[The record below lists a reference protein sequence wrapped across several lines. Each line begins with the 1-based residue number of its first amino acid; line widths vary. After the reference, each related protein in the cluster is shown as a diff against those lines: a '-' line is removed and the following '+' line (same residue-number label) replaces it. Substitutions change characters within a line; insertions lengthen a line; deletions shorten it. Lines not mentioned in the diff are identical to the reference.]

1 MAVNRRSWSPAMA
14 ATAAAL
20 LALVLSGCGAGG
32 DSGSQSAGPGTTA
45 AGGASSSASSSG
57 GSRTAGSAT
66 PPAPGAST
74 SGAPAGAEATAEPA
88 AAKWKTFTDSGHK
101 ISFQLPQEW
110 IAQQQAQASGVQP
123 VALRVEVKDAA
134 GRLMATLNT
143 GMQGPGGAC
152 QPDRA
157 RPYTVLASLPMD
169 IPSNASDAQAVPP
182 RFVYRLL
189 QGANKFYASY
199 GITDHSAGTDG
210 KACLVSNVVSGPAV
224 GLYMF
229 GDVLQFS
236 SMDNPPAGLKAFDTI
251 ADAQKYMLTS
261 EFQNLQKMI
270 TSLKIP

>member
-1 MAVNRRSWSPAMA
+1 MAVKRRSWSPA
-14 ATAAAL
+14 AAAGL

-32 DSGSQSAGPGTTA
+32 NSGSQSTGPGTTA

-57 GSRTAGSAT
+57 ASGSGT
-66 PPAPGAST
+66 PSAPGSSA
-74 SGAPAGAEATAEPA
+74 SGASAGAEATAEPT

-101 ISFQLPQEW
+101 ISFELPQEW
-110 IAQQQAQASGVQP
+110 IAQQQAPASGVQP
-123 VALRVEVKDAA
+123 GALRVEVKDAA
-134 GRLMATLNT
+134 GKLMATLNT
-143 GMQGPGGAC
+143 GMQGLGGAC

-182 RFVYRLL
+182 RFVYRLI

-199 GITDHSAGTDG
+199 GITDHAAGTDG
-210 KACLVSNVVSGPAV
+210 KACLVTNDVSGPSV

-270 TSLKIP
+270 TSLKITS